1 MPEPR
6 AEKRYVHTRQGQLH
20 CRSWTPSTQARA
32 PLLCLH
38 AMPYSGL
45 HFATLAPLLADRRQV
60 ICPDYP
66 GYGGSDALPGA
77 PTIPIYAGAVLDMIA
92 ALELSGPVN
101 VLGFHTGCLVAAEM
115 ALQSPTMIGR
125 LVLIDVP
132 FFEPE
137 IRAQRLSAVAT
148 PPGYDADPGSMAAAW
163 EMNVSSKLDKLPID
177 RCMELLAEQ
186 LRTGTRAHEGFGA
199 AFAYPADERLASL
212 RHDTLVIATHSSL
225 NGPSHAAADCL
236 PNARLENRTDLGPP
250 VLDDGAPE
258 LAHLACRFLDRN
270 AGQTDD

>member
-20 CRSWTPSTQARA
+20 CRSWTPSTQARP

-137 IRAQRLSAVAT
+137 IRAQRLSAVEI
-148 PPGYDADPGSMAAAW
+148 G
-163 EMNVSSKLDKLPID
+163 
-177 RCMELLAEQ
+177 
-186 LRTGTRAHEGFGA
+186 RAH
-199 AFAYPADERLASL
+199 
-212 RHDTLVIATHSSL
+212 V
-225 NGPSHAAADCL
+225 
-236 PNARLENRTDLGPP
+236 
-250 VLDDGAPE
+250 
-258 LAHLACRFLDRN
+258 
-270 AGQTDD
+270 